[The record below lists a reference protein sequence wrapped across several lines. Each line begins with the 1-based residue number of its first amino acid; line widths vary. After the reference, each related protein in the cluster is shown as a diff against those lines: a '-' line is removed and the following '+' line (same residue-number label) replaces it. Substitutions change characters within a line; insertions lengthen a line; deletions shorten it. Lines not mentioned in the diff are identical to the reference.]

1 MRMKRKLP
9 EEFAPRLCRWYRE
22 NARPLPWRADTAPYH
37 VWLSE
42 IMLQQTRIEAAR
54 DYYVRFLEALP
65 TVEALAA
72 CSEEKLLKL
81 WEGLGY
87 YSRARNLHKAAQI
100 ICEQY
105 GGAFPRDYAGI
116 LRLPGVGA
124 YTAGAVGSIC
134 FGLPVP
140 AVDGNVLRVIARL
153 LAIREAVD
161 TPQVR
166 REITAALQTVYDT
179 CPSPGILTQAI
190 MELGEVLCLPGTQ
203 PDCAPCP
210 LAGLCKAYRGGRQK
224 DYPVLSPKKPRRV
237 ESRTVFLI
245 HAEGKLAVRK
255 RPAGGLLGGMWE
267 FPNAEGAMREERA
280 SALLACQGYKVD
292 SIAIAK
298 SHKHVFTH
306 VVWHMQAYEVR
317 VREALPSE
325 GLVWATE
332 AELREAYALPTAF
345 RVFL

>member
-1 MRMKRKLP
+1 MLSRDDALTLAAW
-9 EEFAPRLCRWYRE
+9 FAAH
-22 NARPLPWRADTAPYH
+22 ARPLPWRRDAAPYH

-42 IMLQQTRIEAAR
+42 VMLQQTRVEAAVA
-54 DYYVRFLEALP
+54 YYERFLAAFP
-65 TVEALAA
+65 TVQDLARAPEAQV
-72 CSEEKLLKL
+72 LKL

-87 YSRARNLHKAAQI
+87 YWRARNLHKAARI

-105 GGAFPRDYAGI
+105 GGAFPRDYADI

-179 CPSPGILTQAI
+179 CPSPGILTQAN

-210 LAGLCKAYRGGRQK
+210 LAGLCKACRGGRQK
-224 DYPVLSPKKPRRV
+224 DYPVLSPKKPRR
-237 ESRTVFLI
+237 EEIRTVFLI

-317 VREALPSE
+317 VREALRAE
-325 GLVWATE
+325 GLVWATG
-332 AELREAYALPTAF
+332 AELREAFALPTAF